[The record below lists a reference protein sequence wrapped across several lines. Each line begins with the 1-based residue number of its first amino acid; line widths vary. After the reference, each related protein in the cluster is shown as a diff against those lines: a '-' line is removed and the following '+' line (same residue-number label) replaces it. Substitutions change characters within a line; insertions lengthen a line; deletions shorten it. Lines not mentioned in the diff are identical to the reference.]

1 MTIRFA
7 TDDEINRWDDL
18 VVHNSDRGNM
28 LQGSVFLNL
37 KRLAN
42 WRPRFI
48 ICGELA
54 IGAIEKHI
62 PLFGKVWYIPKG
74 PGVASASE
82 LASVVP
88 ILRDFARQQGVFT
101 IKIEPELLRGTD
113 ISAIELLPT
122 RPIQYNAS
130 TVVVDLHSDL
140 DTILK
145 DLPQKGRHAIRRADR
160 DGVVVKQVS
169 VNDETCQAMY
179 DLFKETADGA
189 GFTIR
194 SPQYYREFYQR
205 YADAGQGQLFF
216 AYYQDQLVA
225 GAFAVILGTKS
236 TYKDGA
242 SVRKRTAYGA
252 SHRLQWEVIKW
263 AKEHG
268 SLEHDLCGTPA
279 SDEMSNPNHPRYG
292 LGRFKTSFNKHIT
305 DYIGAFEIPVS
316 PIKSRLWSKYIE
328 RLVRRLYFMRHHES
342 YY

>member
-7 TDDEINRWDDL
+7 TDDEINRWDNL
-18 VVHNSDRGNM
+18 VVRNSDRGNM

-42 WRPRFI
+42 WQPRFI

-54 IGAIEKHI
+54 IGAIEKYI

-74 PGVASASE
+74 PGVATASE
-82 LASVVP
+82 LASIVP
-88 ILRDFARQQGVFT
+88 VLRDFARQQGVFT

-160 DGVVVKQVS
+160 DGVVIKRVP

-179 DLFKETADGA
+179 DLFKDGRWRWLYDSFA
-189 GFTIR
+189 AILPRILPAIR
-194 SPQYYREFYQR
+194 
-205 YADAGQGQLFF
+205 
-216 AYYQDQLVA
+216 
-225 GAFAVILGTKS
+225 
-236 TYKDGA
+236 
-242 SVRKRTAYGA
+242 
-252 SHRLQWEVIKW
+252 
-263 AKEHG
+263 
-268 SLEHDLCGTPA
+268 
-279 SDEMSNPNHPRYG
+279 
-292 LGRFKTSFNKHIT
+292 
-305 DYIGAFEIPVS
+305 
-316 PIKSRLWSKYIE
+316 
-328 RLVRRLYFMRHHES
+328 
-342 YY
+342 

>member
-1 MTIRFA
+1 MSIRFA
-7 TDDEINRWDDL
+7 TDNEINSWDEL
-18 VVHNSDRGNM
+18 VVNNGDRGNM

-37 KRLAN
+37 KRLSG
-42 WRPRFI
+42 WQPRFI
-48 ICGELA
+48 ICNGLA

-62 PLFGKVWYIPKG
+62 PLLGKVWYIPKG
-74 PGVASASE
+74 PGVATAKD
-82 LASVVP
+82 LAEVVP
-88 ILRDFARQQGVFT
+88 DLRDFARQQGVFT

-113 ISAIELLPT
+113 VSTIKLLPT
-122 RPIQYNAS
+122 QPIQYNAS
-130 TVVVDLHSDL
+130 TVVVDLHDDI

-145 DLPQKGRHAIRRADR
+145 NLPQKGRHAIRRADR
-160 DGVVVKQVS
+160 DGVVVKRVP
-169 VNDETCQAMY
+169 VDDETCRQMY
-179 DLFKETADGA
+179 ALFKETADGA

-194 SPQYYREFYQR
+194 PAQYYREFYQR
-205 YADAGQGQLFF
+205 YVDAGQGQLFF
-216 AYYQDQLVA
+216 AYYQDKLVA

-242 SVRKRTAYGA
+242 SIRKRTAYGA

-268 SLEHDLCGTPA
+268 ALEHDLCGTPA

-305 DYIGAFEIPVS
+305 DYIGAFEISVS
-316 PIKSRLWSKYIE
+316 PIKSRLWSKYVE

>member
-1 MTIRFA
+1 
-7 TDDEINRWDDL
+7 
-18 VVHNSDRGNM
+18 
-28 LQGSVFLNL
+28 
-37 KRLAN
+37 
-42 WRPRFI
+42 
-48 ICGELA
+48 
-54 IGAIEKHI
+54 
-62 PLFGKVWYIPKG
+62 
-74 PGVASASE
+74 
-82 LASVVP
+82 
-88 ILRDFARQQGVFT
+88 
-101 IKIEPELLRGTD
+101 
-113 ISAIELLPT
+113 
-122 RPIQYNAS
+122 
-130 TVVVDLHSDL
+130 
-140 DTILK
+140 
-145 DLPQKGRHAIRRADR
+145 
-160 DGVVVKQVS
+160 
-169 VNDETCQAMY
+169 MY

-205 YADAGQGQLFF
+205 YADASQGQLFF